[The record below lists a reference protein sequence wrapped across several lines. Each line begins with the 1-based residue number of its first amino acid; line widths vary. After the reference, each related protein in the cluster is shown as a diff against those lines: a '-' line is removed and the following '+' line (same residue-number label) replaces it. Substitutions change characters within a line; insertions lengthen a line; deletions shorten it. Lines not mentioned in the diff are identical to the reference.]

1 MQLRVGQVE
10 PVGLAIDH
18 LAPQQ
23 RDDDLER
30 LVHHAPL
37 VAGVDAD
44 LQRVM
49 DERAGA
55 DPEHRPAARHV
66 VELHHAV
73 GQHER
78 VMVRQRHDAGAE
90 PDVAGA
96 LRRRG
101 DEHLRASDQLEAAGM
116 VLADPRLVIVQPVEM
131 LEQLEVTL
139 DRQGRVLVVVVK
151 RREKDAAAQIEIV
164 HAEVLR
170 RKLYVADRRLSV

>member
-1 MQLRVGQVE
+1 MTSNSF
-10 PVGLAIDH
+10 
-18 LAPQQ
+18 
-23 RDDDLER
+23 
-30 LVHHAPL
+30 VHHLPL

-44 LQRVM
+44 LQRVVH
-49 DERAGA
+49 EGAGA

-78 VMVRQRHDAGAE
+78 VVVRQRHDAGAE
-90 PDVAGA
+90 PDMPGA

-101 DEHLRASDQLEAAGM
+101 NEHFRAGDQLEAAGM
-116 VLADPRLVIVQPVEM
+116 VLADPRLVIIQPVEM
-131 LEQLEVTL
+131 LEQFEIAL

-151 RREKDAAAQIEIV
+151 RREKNAAAQIEIV

-170 RKLYVADRRLSV
+170 QKACCGGWSAIGLFPAS